1 MTIAARTEDTARLYV
16 GIDGG
21 GTKTLCL
28 VADASGGI
36 LGYGLGGAANTNFT
50 TVDQARQSLYDA
62 IAGAWQAAGPPAH
75 APQAAVLT
83 GPVPSAL
90 AEEIARQEMGAASL
104 EHASEGLSAWY
115 AALAFT
121 RSEYGV
127 TIGAG
132 TGAVAQGF
140 NRKGEQATAS
150 AWGGLFGDEGG
161 AYWIAIEGMR
171 AVARAEDGRDPPT
184 ALRQGLAEM
193 FQFSNLWDFVHIVY
207 QKPLHRREIAAFS
220 PVVSRVAAQGDAK
233 AQEILRRAGRELAE
247 AAIAVIRRLGMG
259 EDEFPLVPFGSVFK
273 AGPWLQEPFQQE
285 IKRAAPRATI
295 TFPRYEP
302 VVGTLLIAMQRGGST
317 LDETLLQRLDE
328 SLRQTR
334 PELVRK

>member
-1 MTIAARTEDTARLYV
+1 MTETSNQLYV
-16 GIDGG
+16 AIDGG
-21 GTKTLCL
+21 GTKTVCL
-28 VADASGGI
+28 VASSSGEV
-36 LGYGLGGAANTNFT
+36 LGYGIGGAANTNFT
-50 TVDQARQSLYDA
+50 TVEQAHQSLSDA
-62 IAGAWQAAGPPAH
+62 ITGAWQAAGSPSH

-90 AEEIARQEMGAASL
+90 AEEILRQETGAAAL
-104 EHASEGLSAWY
+104 QHAQEGLSAWY

-121 RSEYGV
+121 RYECGV

-140 NRKGEQATAS
+140 NRKREQATAS

-184 ALRQGLAEM
+184 ALRQGLAGM
-193 FQFSNLWDFVHIVY
+193 FPFTNLWDFVHMVY

-220 PVVSRVAAQGDAK
+220 PVVSRVAADGDAK
-233 AQEILRRAGRELAE
+233 AQEILRRAGHELAE
-247 AAIAVIRRLGMG
+247 AVIAVIRRLGMS
-259 EDEFPLVPFGSVFK
+259 DEKFPLVPFGSVFK
-273 AGPWLQEPFQQE
+273 AGSWLVQPFKDQVS
-285 IKRAAPRATI
+285 RAAPKARI

-302 VVGTLLIAMQRGGST
+302 IVGTLLIAMQRGGTPLS
-317 LDETLLQRLDE
+317 EALLRRLDE
-328 SLRQTR
+328 SLRRTR
-334 PELVRK
+334 PELVRS

>member
-1 MTIAARTEDTARLYV
+1 MNHDTTRKEMDRLYV

-28 VADASGGI
+28 VAQGSGEV

-50 TVDQARQSLYDA
+50 SVEQARQSLDDA
-62 IAGAWQAAGPPAH
+62 IAGAWRAAGPPH
-75 APQAAVLT
+75 HPPQAAVLT
-83 GPVPSAL
+83 GPVPGAM
-90 AEEIARQEMGAASL
+90 AEEIARRETGVAAL

-121 RSEYGV
+121 QSTYGV

-140 NRKGEQATAS
+140 NRQGEQATAS

-193 FQFSNLWDFVHIVY
+193 FQFSNLWDFVHVVY
-207 QKPLHRREIAAFS
+207 QKPLHRREVAAFS
-220 PVVSRVAAQGDAK
+220 PVVARVAAQGDAK
-233 AQEILRRAGRELAE
+233 AQEILRRAGHELAE
-247 AAIAVIRRLGMG
+247 AALAVVRRLGLSS
-259 EDEFPLVPFGSVFK
+259 DEFPLVPFGSVFK
-273 AGPWLQEPFQQE
+273 AGPWLMEPFQEE
-285 IKRAAPRATI
+285 IKQAAPGAVI
-295 TFPRYEP
+295 TFLRYEP
-302 VVGTLLIAMQRGGST
+302 VVGTILLAMQRGGAT
-317 LDETLLQRLDE
+317 LDEALLHHLHA
-328 SLRQTR
+328 SLRQTW
-334 PELVRK
+334 PELVRA

>member
-1 MTIAARTEDTARLYV
+1 MTYETSPLYMA
-16 GIDGG
+16 IDGG
-21 GTKTLCL
+21 GTKTLGL
-28 VADASGGI
+28 VVDGSGQVV
-36 LGYGLGGAANTNFT
+36 GYGLGGAANTNFT
-50 TVDQARQSLYDA
+50 TVDQARRSLSDA
-62 IAGAWQAAGPPAH
+62 IVGAWQAAGSPPR

-90 AEEIARQEMGAASL
+90 AEEIAREETGLVSL
-104 EHASEGLSAWY
+104 QHAQEGLSAWY

-121 RSEYGV
+121 RYDCGV

-140 NRKGEQATAS
+140 DRHGEQATAS

-184 ALRQGLAEM
+184 TLRQALGDM
-193 FQFSNLWDFVHIVY
+193 FQFTNLWDFVHTVY

-220 PVVSRVAAQGDAK
+220 PAVSRVAANGDAK
-233 AQEILRRAGRELAE
+233 AQEILRRAGHELAE
-247 AAIAVIRRLGMG
+247 AAIAVVRRLGMT

-273 AGPWLQEPFQQE
+273 AGPWLVRPFQDE
-285 IKRAAPRATI
+285 ISRAAPRAVI

-302 VVGTLLIAMQRGGST
+302 VVGTLLIAMQRGGTILS
-317 LDETLLQRLDE
+317 EALLRRLDE

-334 PELVRK
+334 PELVRS